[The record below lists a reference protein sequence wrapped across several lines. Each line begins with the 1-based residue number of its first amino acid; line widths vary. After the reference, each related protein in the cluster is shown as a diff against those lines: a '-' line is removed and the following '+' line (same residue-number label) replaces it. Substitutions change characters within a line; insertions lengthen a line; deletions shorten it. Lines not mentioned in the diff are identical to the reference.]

1 MTANSQMLFRCNKT
15 LLKER
20 NFPMTTETKEQTKSA
35 IKPEVQAV
43 ADSITKAFQLDESSG
58 IVTTEVRPL
67 SVASEQ
73 TGATKEMFDI
83 VKKTES
89 IAMAGT
95 TLAIGTIG
103 VEAMEKNANLNHVQA
118 TVPMHGD
125 ETYST
130 GINRV
135 TETRNVKTGEPMEVW
150 GQTHTRFATTSS
162 ANKGQ
167 MSKVRQHL
175 KDVASAALNKG

>member
-1 MTANSQMLFRCNKT
+1 
-15 LLKER
+15 
-20 NFPMTTETKEQTKSA
+20 MTTETKDQVKSA

-67 SVASEQ
+67 DVASEH
-73 TGATKEMFDI
+73 TGATKEMFET

-103 VEAMEKNANLNHVQA
+103 LEAMEKHKNLNHVQA
-118 TVPMHGD
+118 VVPMYGD

-135 TETRNVKTGEPMEVW
+135 TETRNVKTGEPMDVW
-150 GQTHTRFATTSS
+150 GQTHTRFTTTSS

-167 MSKVRQHL
+167 MAKVRQHL
-175 KDVASAALNKG
+175 KEMASASLNKG